1 MATISAARTAALS
14 PRSSPTAATGI
25 PGGICTMER
34 RESMLTLPLTG
45 TPITGLTVNDAIAPG
60 RAAER
65 PAMAM
70 NTSEPLL
77 FTSSS
82 TLPGVLWAEA
92 TAISKAIPNLF
103 SISMAFSAT
112 GISLLLPMIMD
123 TLDIAPTT
131 ALAIDNLAHR
141 GPPPSLLM
149 RRADIP
155 GRPLGGTMNRMGHV
169 AITSLCPYRLHSS
182 ADGDGASAAH
192 GQKAGSIGSCTT
204 AGSKTASDRKEDK
217 DGFGNSFRNSPDQL
231 LRTTTRK
238 IPTATSAPIKTPMRL
253 TTAL

>member
-1 MATISAARTAALS
+1 
-14 PRSSPTAATGI
+14 
-25 PGGICTMER
+25 
-34 RESMLTLPLTG
+34 MLTLPLTG

-92 TAISKAIPNLF
+92 TAMSKEIPNLF

-112 GISLLLPMIMD
+112 GISLLLPIIMD

-131 ALAIDNLAHR
+131 ALAIDNLAHGR
-141 GPPPSLLM
+141 TLRDGRSENC
-149 RRADIP
+149 
-155 GRPLGGTMNRMGHV
+155 GRPMIRQRWFCKWFQEFPG
-169 AITSLCPYRLHSS
+169 S
-182 ADGDGASAAH
+182 ALEDDHEEYSDGDKRTDYDTDEVDDGVVDCLIQLYLAEGRDVAPPDEIGPDDTDQQTRDCHHATEGPAFSRAQDGRERSRHYHDDSESEDDQGHKCHEIHFSASVFLPA
-192 GQKAGSIGSCTT
+192 KRVNVTT
-204 AGSKTASDRKEDK
+204 
-217 DGFGNSFRNSPDQL
+217 
-231 LRTTTRK
+231 
-238 IPTATSAPIKTPMRL
+238 
-253 TTAL
+253 